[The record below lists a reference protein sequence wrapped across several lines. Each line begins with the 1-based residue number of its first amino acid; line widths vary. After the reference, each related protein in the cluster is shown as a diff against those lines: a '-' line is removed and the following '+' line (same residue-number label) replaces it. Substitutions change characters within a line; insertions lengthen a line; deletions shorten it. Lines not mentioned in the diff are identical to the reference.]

1 MSNNKDKDTP
11 SKGTTHFKLPSR
23 AELEERRK
31 QLEANK
37 PAIHFKSKGIVA
49 AIIDNNNKGLD
60 ADATNSAPSHS
71 SASSSSTSASLTF
84 TATTKNSNQVPG
96 SSSLSTTP
104 AIVSSRQHYQ
114 QQQQQQQSHVTT
126 SKAAVTAEDDDFGFG
141 DDLGDVNFNDDL
153 FDDIDRH
160 PTNTN
165 LASTATP
172 RTTLSS
178 TPTQSVPSTSASSN
192 TSTTQTSATNST
204 ATATT
209 SGGKTLISPPAFQ
222 PKSKAS
228 LVVKTSQRGN
238 PLLQFIRNVPYE
250 YGEVVP
256 DFVVGTTSCVL
267 FLSIRYHRLHPEY
280 IFSRI
285 ASLAN
290 QFVLRILLVLV
301 DVETHQHA
309 IRELTRV
316 AMVNDLTLVC
326 AWSNEEAARYI
337 ETYKAYENKAP
348 DAIKERVENDYL
360 SKLTDGLTQIPSINK
375 TDIVT
380 LSSTFGSLKNIMDA
394 SADELGLLPG
404 FGERKVRRLLEAFD
418 QPFAIDPKKRRHKR
432 L

>member
-1 MSNNKDKDTP
+1 MP
-11 SKGTTHFKLPSR
+11 FKLPSR

-31 QLEANK
+31 QLDANK
-37 PAIHFKSKGIVA
+37 PAIHFKPKGIA
-49 AIIDNNNKGLD
+49 AAVIDNNSKGLD
-60 ADATNSAPSHS
+60 TNATNSATPHS
-71 SASSSSTSASLTF
+71 SSSSSSSTSTSF
-84 TATTKNSNQVPG
+84 THTTTTSTNSNQPRN
-96 SSSLSTTP
+96 SSSATNTVAP
-104 AIVSSRQHYQ
+104 VIVSSRQHYQ
-114 QQQQQQQSHVTT
+114 QQQQQSHNKT
-126 SKAAVTAEDDDFGFG
+126 SKAAPEDDDFGFG

-153 FDDIDRH
+153 FDDFDRPQPH
-160 PTNTN
+160 AA
-165 LASTATP
+165 LTP
-172 RTTLSS
+172 RTLSLPA
-178 TPTQSVPSTSASSN
+178 PTQSSTSTLVS
-192 TSTTQTSATNST
+192 TSTQASTKNST
-204 ATATT
+204 STLTTAT
-209 SGGKTLISPPAFQ
+209 GAKTLVAPPVFQ
-222 PKSKAS
+222 PKSKAA
-228 LVVKTSQRGN
+228 LVVKSSQRGN

-256 DFVVGTTSCVL
+256 DFVVGATSCVL

-285 ASLAN
+285 SSLAN
-290 QFVLRILLVLV
+290 QFVLRVLLVLV
-301 DVETHQHA
+301 DVDTHQHA

-348 DAIKERVENDYL
+348 DAIKERVDNDYL

-404 FGERKVRRLLEAFD
+404 FGERKVKRLLEAFD

-432 L
+432 P

>member
-1 MSNNKDKDTP
+1 MSNNKDKDTAG
-11 SKGTTHFKLPSR
+11 KGTLPFKLPSR

-31 QLEANK
+31 QLDANK
-37 PAIHFKSKGIVA
+37 PAIHFKPKGIAA
-49 AIIDNNNKGLD
+49 AIIDNTKGLD
-60 ADATNSAPSHS
+60 TDATNSAPSHS
-71 SASSSSTSASLTF
+71 SSSSSM
-84 TATTKNSNQVPG
+84 
-96 SSSLSTTP
+96 
-104 AIVSSRQHYQ
+104 SSRQHYQ
-114 QQQQQQQSHVTT
+114 QQQQQQQSQAKT
-126 SKAAVTAEDDDFGFG
+126 SKAVAAAEEDDFGFG

-153 FDDIDRH
+153 FDDIDR
-160 PTNTN
+160 PTTNTSS
-165 LASTATP
+165 ASTLIP
-172 RTTLSS
+172 RTTFSS
-178 TPTQSVPSTSASSN
+178 TPTQSASSTPASLTTSTSQ
-192 TSTTQTSATNST
+192 TSTPHSP

-209 SGGKTLISPPAFQ
+209 SGGKTLVSPPAFQ

-250 YGEVVP
+250 YGEIVP

-290 QFVLRILLVLV
+290 QFVLRVLLVLV

-316 AMVNDLTLVC
+316 AMVNDLTLIC

-375 TDIVT
+375 TDIIT

-404 FGERKVRRLLEAFD
+404 FGERKVKRLLEAFD

-432 L
+432 P

>member
-1 MSNNKDKDTP
+1 MA
-11 SKGTTHFKLPSR
+11 FKLPSR

-31 QLEANK
+31 QLDANK
-37 PAIHFKSKGIVA
+37 PAIHFKPKGIA
-49 AIIDNNNKGLD
+49 AAVIDSNNKGLD
-60 ADATNSAPSHS
+60 TNATNSATPHS
-71 SASSSSTSASLTF
+71 SSFSSSTLASLTQ
-84 TATTKNSNQVPG
+84 TTTTNNKSNQPRE
-96 SSSLSTTP
+96 SSSATKTTTP
-104 AIVSSRQHYQ
+104 VIVSSRQHYQ
-114 QQQQQQQSHVTT
+114 QQQQQQQSQNKTR
-126 SKAAVTAEDDDFGFG
+126 KATADDDDFGFG
-141 DDLGDVNFNDDL
+141 DDLSDVNFNDDL
-153 FDDIDRH
+153 FDEIDR
-160 PTNTN
+160 PPINTSTAGT
-165 LASTATP
+165 LTPHTVSSQVSTQSTTSTPSTAFSTQASTQ
-172 RTTLSS
+172 SS
-178 TPTQSVPSTSASSN
+178 ASTSA
-192 TSTTQTSATNST
+192 T
-204 ATATT
+204 A
-209 SGGKTLISPPAFQ
+209 GGRTLVSPPVFQ

-228 LVVKTSQRGN
+228 LVVKSSQRGN

-290 QFVLRILLVLV
+290 QFVLRVLLVLV
-301 DVETHQHA
+301 DVDTHQHA

-316 AMVNDLTLVC
+316 AMVNDLTLIC

-404 FGERKVRRLLEAFD
+404 FGERKVKRLLEAFD